1 MPSSRY
7 AHPPAHFGHGSE
19 KKLLPTRKCPL
30 LRRTGAICICA
41 LWNGGF
47 QVSEDPS
54 SKVPD
59 LNATDAEVR
68 AAIDALS
75 AADTIRIRQ
84 FAKKRGQLLKWGV
97 GSPTWEDLIQEAMAR
112 ALTGSRHWN
121 KDVPFVN
128 FLLGI
133 IRSISS
139 HSARQ
144 ISKRQEV
151 READLITEDH
161 EGVERNPLA
170 LAETAEPDPH
180 EELTAR
186 ELLDRIDALFDEDP
200 EALLVIAGMRER
212 LTGPEIQA
220 LIEIDQRKYEAIVKR
235 VSRTLRR
242 ELKED
247 D

>member
-1 MPSSRY
+1 M
-7 AHPPAHFGHGSE
+7 
-19 KKLLPTRKCPL
+19 
-30 LRRTGAICICA
+30 
-41 LWNGGF
+41 
-47 QVSEDPS
+47 SEDPS
-54 SKVPD
+54 AKVPD

-75 AADTIRIRQ
+75 EADTIRIRQ
-84 FAKKRGQLLKWGV
+84 FAKKRGELLEWRIA
-97 GSPTWEDLIQEAMAR
+97 SPTWEDLIQEAMTR
-112 ALTGSRHWN
+112 ALTGGRHWN
-121 KDVPFVN
+121 KSVPFVD

-144 ISKRQEV
+144 SSKRPEV

-161 EGVERNPLA
+161 EGVERNPLI
-170 LAETAEPDPH
+170 LAENPEPDPH
-180 EELTAR
+180 EELTAQ

-212 LTGPEIQA
+212 LPGTEIRA
-220 LIEIDQRKYEAIVKR
+220 LIEVDQRRYETIVKR
-235 VSRTLRR
+235 VRRTLRR

-247 D
+247 GHEI